1 MFTPTPK
8 SHGREPADE
17 LNQFAQRIDKSHGR
31 DPVVWGFTIN
41 LLPQEKKKYLRLE
54 EKSRLTL
61 LFAIGFAAALGI
73 GSVLLL
79 PSFLPL
85 YLEGLELKRALLL
98 EEEASHRLG
107 VDLTLARLRKA
118 QATADAIKKFIQTPP
133 RASELLEHL
142 FGEAGSGIRLDA
154 VTIKKDGLAVLAG
167 RAARRDDLLRYEKR
181 LRDSGRFQDINLRL
195 GDILREENIDFTLQ
209 GKLKAVYSL

>member
-1 MFTPTPK
+1 M
-8 SHGREPADE
+8 
-17 LNQFAQRIDKSHGR
+17 
-31 DPVVWGFTIN
+31 FTIN

-54 EKSRLTL
+54 EKSRLIL

-85 YLEGLELKRALLL
+85 YLEGFELKRAIAL
-98 EEEASHRLG
+98 EEEASRRLG
-107 VDLTLARLRKA
+107 IDLTLARLRKA
-118 QATADAIKKFIQTPP
+118 QTTAGAIKKFVQTPP
-133 RASELLEHL
+133 RSSDVLEHL
-142 FGEAGSGIRLDA
+142 FGEAGGGIRLDA
-154 VTIKKDGLAVLAG
+154 VTVKKDGLVALAG
-167 RAARRDDLLRYEKR
+167 RAVKRDDLLKYEKR

-209 GKLKAVYSL
+209 GKLKVMYSL